1 MIIDAQELF
10 KKKKAAI
17 LLSKRTLPE
26 KRKVRDYQDEV
37 EVQRAVKAVAVE
49 KQRIM
54 EMKNVAT

>member
-17 LLSKRTLPE
+17 LLLKRTLPE
-26 KRKVRDYQDEV
+26 KRKVRDYQDEA

>member
-1 MIIDAQELF
+1 MIIDAQGLF